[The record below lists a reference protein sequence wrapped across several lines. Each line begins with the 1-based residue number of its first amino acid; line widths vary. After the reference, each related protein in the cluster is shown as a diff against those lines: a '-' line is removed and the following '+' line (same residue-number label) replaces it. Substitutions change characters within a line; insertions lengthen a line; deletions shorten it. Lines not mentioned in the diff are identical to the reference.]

1 MPAMKSA
8 DSFLAEGSDKFHE
21 MLANNLEAASR
32 KAMPQVEI
40 RFKDLAIAAD
50 VVVATKDG
58 ANELPTLVNTVT
70 KGIMGLAKTKRVY
83 HKDILHPVSGVLKPA
98 TMTLLLGQPGS
109 EHHGRKKCPV
119 QRHEEEVKNQIP
131 QFVSYVNQRDYH
143 FPMMTVQE
151 TMEFAHQAC
160 GGKVPQ
166 LVLDSLNSGTPEV
179 IEQAK
184 EIIEALYQV
193 YPDVIVRQMGLANCK
208 DTIVGNAMERG
219 VSGGE
224 RKRVTIGEMEFGMKQ
239 VSLLDEISTGLDSAA
254 TFDIVKSQQSMAK
267 SLKKTIVIA
276 LLQPLP
282 EVFDLF
288 DDVMIMNDGYVM
300 YHGPRADALSYFES
314 FGFKC
319 PPGRDVA
326 DFLLDLGTPQQHQYA
341 MPGMTNVPRYPADYA
356 ALFQEST
363 IYHFMMDHVDGPVH
377 PLLLD
382 DGARHV
388 QNAPQFQLDFKTS
401 TLNLVRRQ

>member
-21 MLANNLEAASR
+21 MLANNLEAASH

-50 VVVATKDG
+50 VVVATKDD

-109 EHHGRKKCPV
+109 GKSSFMKMLAGRF
-119 QRHEEEVKNQIP
+119 HEEKNITVGGNVLYNGTKRDEVKKQIP

-166 LVLDSLNSGTPEV
+166 RVLDSLNSGTPEE

-276 LLQPLP
+276 LLQPSP

-341 MPGMTNVPRYPADYA
+341 IPGMTNVPRYPADYA
-356 ALFQEST
+356 A
-363 IYHFMMDHVDGPVH
+363 
-377 PLLLD
+377 
-382 DGARHV
+382 
-388 QNAPQFQLDFKTS
+388 
-401 TLNLVRRQ
+401 

>member
-1 MPAMKSA
+1 
-8 DSFLAEGSDKFHE
+8 

-32 KAMPQVEI
+32 KPQVEI

-83 HKDILHPVSGVLKPA
+83 HKDILHPVSGVFKPA

-109 EHHGRKKCPV
+109 GKSSLMKMLAGRF
-119 QRHEEEVKNQIP
+119 HEEKNITVGGSVTYNGTKREEVKKQIP
-131 QFVSYVNQRDYH
+131 QFVSY
-143 FPMMTVQE
+143 E

-166 LVLDSLNSGTPEV
+166 RVLDSLNSGTPEE
-179 IEQAK
+179 IAQAK

-239 VSLLDEISTGLDSAA
+239 VSLLDEIFGLGCHLRHCQVTAKYGQVVEEDHCDCSVA
-254 TFDIVKSQQSMAK
+254 TFA
-267 SLKKTIVIA
+267 
-276 LLQPLP
+276 
-282 EVFDLF
+282 
-288 DDVMIMNDGYVM
+288 
-300 YHGPRADALSYFES
+300 
-314 FGFKC
+314 
-319 PPGRDVA
+319 
-326 DFLLDLGTPQQHQYA
+326 
-341 MPGMTNVPRYPADYA
+341 
-356 ALFQEST
+356 
-363 IYHFMMDHVDGPVH
+363 
-377 PLLLD
+377 
-382 DGARHV
+382 
-388 QNAPQFQLDFKTS
+388 
-401 TLNLVRRQ
+401 